1 MIVLTNHYVEERND
15 YELRITTLTT
25 PFDFLPISWLL
36 QLYLRPPLPRTDF
49 LHEGLSFKNFNERSI
64 LPLFLSPLL

>member
-15 YELRITTLTT
+15 NEPRITTLTA
-25 PFDFLPISWLL
+25 PFGVLPIRWLL

-49 LHEGLSFKNFNERSI
+49 VHEGLSFKNFNERSI